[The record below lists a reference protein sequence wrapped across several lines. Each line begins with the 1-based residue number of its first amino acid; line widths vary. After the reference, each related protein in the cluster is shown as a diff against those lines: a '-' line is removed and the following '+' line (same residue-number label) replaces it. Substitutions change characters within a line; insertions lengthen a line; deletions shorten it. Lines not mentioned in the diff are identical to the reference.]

1 MVVSS
6 APAPVGRENLF
17 FGLLLEGPVADQVAR
32 LARELRVAHGLRGK
46 PTATARLH
54 MTLLWL
60 GSFGGGVPR
69 DVLDCA
75 LEAGAR
81 VLQPAFAVELD
92 QVLSFAGRREHPF
105 VLCGTGGGVAGPVA
119 LHLALW
125 EAVYRRS
132 APHAPFTPHV
142 TLLRDT
148 VRVLPHPVSPVRWEA
163 AAFSLLLNRVGSGLP
178 YAELGR
184 WPLAAE
190 RGLTP
195 SS

>member
-6 APAPVGRENLF
+6 APAPMGRENLF
-17 FGLLLEGPVADQVAR
+17 FGLLLEGPVAGQVAR
-32 LARELRVAHGLRGK
+32 LARELRVAHGLRGR
-46 PTATARLH
+46 PTATVRLH

-60 GSFGGGVPR
+60 GGFDGGVPR
-69 DVLDCA
+69 DVLGCA

-92 QVLSFAGRREHPF
+92 QVLSFAGRREHPC
-105 VLCGTGGGVAGPVA
+105 VLCGAGSGVAGPMA
-119 LHLALW
+119 LHQALW
-125 EAVYRRS
+125 EAVHRRS
-132 APHAPFTPHV
+132 APPAPFTPHV

-148 VRVLPHPVSPVRWEA
+148 ARVPPHPVPPVRWQA
-163 AAFSLLLNRVGSGLP
+163 AVFSLLLNRVGSGLP
-178 YAELGR
+178 YVELGR
-184 WPLAAE
+184 WPLAVE